1 MQKLSNKK
9 LSRLLYSTYYHH
21 SDHPTNNLVVYDSKQ
36 AAQYISQNFA
46 VVPLHTWE
54 DAEQPDP
61 PIDWEG
67 KYKQTK
73 RELQVARE
81 ARKAWEAEYVEGAL
95 AALKQEREENERLRA
110 EVDELKGLADTTLQE
125 WNNSLE
131 YTNHRLEEYVAE
143 LEDALHAAQLLI
155 DSYKEYQSIMRDTEE
170 LTKRLSMLAERRK
183 NYENA
188 IQMEDDHYF
197 SAYLKVQSSLYAES
211 DYEENVIDYSD
222 GSEM

>member
-1 MQKLSNKK
+1 MSKLSNKK
-9 LSRLLYSTYYHH
+9 LSRLLYSAYYHH
-21 SDHPTNNLVVYDSKQ
+21 SDHPDNEIVYDSKQ

-46 VVPLHTWE
+46 VVPLSTWE
-54 DAEQPDP
+54 DTQSPDP

-81 ARKAWEAEYVEGAL
+81 ARKAWEAEYVDGAL

-110 EVDELKGLADTTLQE
+110 EVDELKGIADTTLRE

-131 YTNHRLEEYVAE
+131 YTNHKLEEYVAE

-155 DSYKEYQSIMRDTEE
+155 EAYKDHKETTNNLDKAKSDLSRLTNLRDNQSRNI
-170 LTKRLSMLAERRK
+170 
-183 NYENA
+183 
-188 IQMEDDHYF
+188 DHWDEQYF

-211 DYEENVIDYSD
+211 DYEENVIDPYD
-222 GSEM
+222 RDM